1 MVYFMTKRWKNEK
14 SRDNMRAN
22 RVTIEIKKRIGY
34 ENVEIFSEGVGSVL
48 DDIENPFI

>member
-22 RVTIEIKKRIGY
+22 RVAIEIK
-34 ENVEIFSEGVGSVL
+34 SELGMKMSIYFL
-48 DDIENPFI
+48 RE

>member
-22 RVTIEIKKRIGY
+22 EIK
-34 ENVEIFSEGVGSVL
+34 SELGMKMSKYFL
-48 DDIENPFI
+48 RE